1 MKESNTHQ
9 SPIRKSVSPE
19 VPRVKL
25 LPRKLACLAITAS
38 VLLCS
43 LAAQAQ
49 PVLKLRYGFDDAG
62 PGTTT
67 PSDPSGV
74 SATLQMLSGA
84 GVATDYHGRSEER
97 RVGKECRSR
106 WSPYH

>member
-43 LAAQAQ
+43 LAAQGQ
-49 PVLKLRYGFDDAG
+49 PGLKLRYGVAAAG
-62 PGTTT
+62 PGSGT
-67 PSDPSGV
+67 PSDTGGGGVAAALRMLSYAGTLTNYHGAANSGV
-74 SATLQMLSGA
+74 AGA
-84 GVATDYHGRSEER
+84 I
-97 RVGKECRSR
+97 
-106 WSPYH
+106 